1 MASGSFA
8 VASSNKYVSCTCWWS
23 SSTNTNGNYSTVNFE
38 LRASRTNSG
47 YTTYGT
53 GSGNVTINGTTVSF
67 SITSSQKIT
76 QDSNTLLGSG
86 SVVVYH
92 NDDGS
97 KSITISA
104 YATIPGA
111 SLTLG
116 TTSTNVTLDTIA
128 RASTPTLNG
137 TVFTITKA
145 NSNFMRIYTNR
156 KSSSFTHH
164 IYYSFNGSSEVGLTS
179 GVEDYY
185 DWYFPDTL
193 ADNIPNVASATG
205 YIRLYTFNN
214 GTNIGNKTVSFT
226 MQVNDDFLPS
236 VTFEIA
242 DAEGYFEQYGKY
254 IQGNSKVTGT
264 ISAEGCYGAT
274 IKSYKTTFD
283 GKSYSDPEF
292 TTDAIVSSGTQV
304 ISVSVTDSRGKTTI
318 VENEVEIYEYKTP
331 KITSVKAKRCTKD
344 GASSSQGDY
353 LSFMF
358 SSKVTALDGLNPVIY
373 SVEFRSISENSYTA
387 TILDGY
393 ENQHEVED
401 GNYIFAAEKEA
412 YSIILTVADGFGYT
426 QKRAIGPSVSV
437 LFSRLWKGLGY
448 AVGKFAELENVF
460 DIGFKTRFSGGI
472 LCLVLEEG
480 ADLNETLTPNIYAGQ
495 DVGTAG
501 YLNVPTDYAEGKFT
515 LDVVSCGDNGEL
527 KQTFSTCSKENSQV
541 YVRFYYDGEWGEWIN
556 QFAELNSK
564 LLENVYPVGSIYVS
578 VMFLDPGTVFGG
590 TWKQI
595 KDTFLLSAG
604 DSYEAGSSGG
614 STTHSHD
621 DGSLVAAIGSA
632 FGLANTLAFCAGST
646 GPLTSHNLKPTYTL
660 SATNVTATSWSHST
674 GVYGDTGKSSS
685 MPPYLAV
692 YMWQR
697 IA

>member
-1 MASGSFA
+1 
-8 VASSNKYVSCTCWWS
+8 
-23 SSTNTNGNYSTVNFE
+23 
-38 LRASRTNSG
+38 
-47 YTTYGT
+47 
-53 GSGNVTINGTTVSF
+53 
-67 SITSSQKIT
+67 
-76 QDSNTLLGSG
+76 
-86 SVVVYH
+86 
-92 NDDGS
+92 
-97 KSITISA
+97 
-104 YATIPGA
+104 
-111 SLTLG
+111 
-116 TTSTNVTLDTIA
+116 
-128 RASTPTLNG
+128 
-137 TVFTITKA
+137 
-145 NSNFMRIYTNR
+145 MRIYTNR

-292 TTDAIVSSGTQV
+292 TTDAIVNSGTQV

-353 LSFMF
+353 LSFIF

-426 QKRAIGPSVSV
+426 QKKAIGPSVSV

-527 KQTFSTCSKENSQV
+527 KQTFTTCSKENSQV

-556 QFAELNSK
+556 QFAELNSNLSDLK
-564 LLENVYPVGSIYVS
+564 TRDYIIEQGTSGIWTYRKWNSGIAECWGKFYVSQSCTNAWGSIYETS
-578 VMFLDPGTVFGG
+578 LIKLPDFPFTFAKTPHM
-590 TWKQI
+590 QI
-595 KDTFLLSAG
+595 LFETQQGYAFIEGIQATTTTNAG
-604 DSYEAGSSGG
+604 E
-614 STTHSHD
+614 T
-621 DGSLVAAIGSA
+621 
-632 FGLANTLAFCAGST
+632 
-646 GPLTSHNLKPTYTL
+646 
-660 SATNVTATSWSHST
+660 
-674 GVYGDTGKSSS
+674 
-685 MPPYLAV
+685 YLARGTSASNIYGYIV
-692 YMWQR
+692 MTCGGRWK
-697 IA
+697 